1 MKRFFTLSLVLA
13 AAFFTISVIT
23 ACTTTPSQTT
33 GGTVGSSSPSSL
45 PTIEIVNNTGFTF
58 YYLHVSSS
66 ESIEWGDSVLGDNVL
81 EDGGSF
87 TYQLTQPLSSVNTY
101 DFAAEDEDGDPY
113 YKFDIVVVDGTRII
127 FTLEDIYFDE

>member
-13 AAFFTISVIT
+13 AAFLTISVMT
-23 ACTTTPSQTT
+23 ACTTTPSQAA

-45 PTIEIVNNTGFTF
+45 PTIEIVNNTGYPF

-66 ESIEWGDSVLGDNVL
+66 ESTEWGDSILGDNVL
-81 EDGGSF
+81 EDGESF

-113 YKFDIVVVDGTRII
+113 FQFDIVIVDGARIV
-127 FTLEDIYFDE
+127 FTLDDIYFDE